1 MNYYKEIKTK
11 LIENENYARIKD
23 YSKEKYKLQTYY
35 EVGKMLS
42 EAGKQYGE
50 NIISKYANQLQIEVG
65 KKYNQRTL
73 YRMRKTFE
81 VFSNEKLTPMVS
93 KLNWSHCIV
102 LITLKKTNEIMYYC
116 NQISQRNLTKR
127 ELIECI
133 KNKEYERLDES
144 AKIKLIKQEEPSL
157 QDFIKNPLVIRNKS
171 NKIVLT
177 EKTLKEIIIENID
190 DFLTELGEKFTYVKN
205 EYKIKLGDRYNYIDI
220 LLYNIKY
227 KCYVVIELKITELK
241 KEYIG

>member
-1 MNYYKEIKTK
+1 MNYYNKIKTK
-11 LIENENYARIKD
+11 LIENKNYARIKD
-23 YSKEKYKLQTYY
+23 YSKERYKLNTYY

-42 EAGKQYGE
+42 EARKQYGE
-50 NIISKYANQLQIEVG
+50 NIIGKYANQLQIEVG

-102 LITLKKTNEIMYYC
+102 LITLKKTNEIIYYC

-133 KNKEYERLDES
+133 KNKEYERLDEET
-144 AKIKLIKQEEPSL
+144 KIKLINQEEPTL

-171 NKIVLT
+171 NKVVLI
-177 EKTLKEIIIENID
+177 EKTLKEII
-190 DFLTELGEKFTYVKN
+190 LEKY
-205 EYKIKLGDRYNYIDI
+205 R
-220 LLYNIKY
+220 
-227 KCYVVIELKITELK
+227 
-241 KEYIG
+241 